1 MPRKAQTSSAN
12 GWFAVPQKILNL
24 SSTRT
29 RCGLRSCFSSALMP
43 VIFFSVAVARVA
55 IVSLVVGRWSLV
67 VGRWSLV
74 VGRSL
79 LALASL
85 GWRTTNSQRPT
96 TAFLAGPLGFEPRQS
111 APKALDLPLVDGPVE
126 QLLTVGSWLS
136 APRFGSGAVANS

>member
-74 VGRSL
+74 VGRWSL
-79 LALASL
+79 VVGRWSFVVGACIVGLA
-85 GWRTTNSQRPT
+85 NDQ
-96 TAFLAGPLGFEPRQS
+96 
-111 APKALDLPLVDGPVE
+111 
-126 QLLTVGSWLS
+126 
-136 APRFGSGAVANS
+136 

>member
-55 IVSLVVGRWSLV
+55 IVSLV

-126 QLLTVGSWLS
+126 QLLTVGSWL
-136 APRFGSGAVANS
+136 